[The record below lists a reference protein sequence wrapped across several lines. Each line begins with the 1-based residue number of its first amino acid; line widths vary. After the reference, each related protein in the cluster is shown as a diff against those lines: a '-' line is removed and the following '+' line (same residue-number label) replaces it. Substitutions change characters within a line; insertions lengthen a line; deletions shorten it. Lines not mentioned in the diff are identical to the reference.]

1 MQLELRN
8 ATYITSFTIIL
19 LITDMTF
26 SLSALAIYVTS
37 GYQASTQV
45 LPTCQISHDFNYM
58 IHILKKNK
66 KIKNAS
72 KIMQIWQHIW
82 HISLEPLIDHIKNSF
97 SSYCKKK

>member
-58 IHILKKNK
+58 IHILKKIKKIKKNK
-66 KIKNAS
+66 KNKKNAS
-72 KIMQIWQHIW
+72 KKMQIWQHMAYFLRTT
-82 HISLEPLIDHIKNSF
+82 HRSHKH
-97 SSYCKKK
+97 